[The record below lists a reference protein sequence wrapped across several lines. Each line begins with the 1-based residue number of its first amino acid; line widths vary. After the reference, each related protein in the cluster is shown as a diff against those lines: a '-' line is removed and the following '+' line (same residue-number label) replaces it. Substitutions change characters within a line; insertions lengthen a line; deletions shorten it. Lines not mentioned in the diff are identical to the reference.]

1 MTKATIAQQ
10 AAAEVMYTYFRN
22 NRVVMPPNITTQRDF
37 ILTSLVAGMP
47 VADAFAIAI
56 ARASQLIT
64 IKPLKQHKI
73 VVSKGTNQAA

>member
-22 NRVVMPPNITTQRDF
+22 NRVVMPPNITTQREF

-47 VADAFAIAI
+47 VAEAFAIAI
-56 ARASQLIT
+56 TRASQLVK
-64 IKPLKQHKI
+64 IKPLKKHKI
-73 VVSKGTNQAA
+73 IVGKGRNQAA